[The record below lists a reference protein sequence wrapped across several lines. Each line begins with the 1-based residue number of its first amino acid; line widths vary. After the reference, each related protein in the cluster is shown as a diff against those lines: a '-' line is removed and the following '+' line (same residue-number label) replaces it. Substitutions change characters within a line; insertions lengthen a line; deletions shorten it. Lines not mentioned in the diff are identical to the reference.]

1 MFQEGETSVVKIS
14 PDLQIRFERTPA
26 EIAQNTTFRLETE
39 KRSAM
44 SKPDH
49 ESLSYADEEAKRKKR
64 MKWTI
69 GITAF
74 VIFQVV
80 QALFFILVIMKF
92 KSPKFRVGEFSIQTL
107 NVGTQAAP
115 SFDMS
120 FIFPI
125 RIKNTNWGPFK
136 YDATVV
142 NFTYGGVHLG
152 QVMIPKSKTN
162 LKSTKNIDVSMN
174 LSSAA
179 LPSSSNLGSELSS
192 GVITLNSQGE
202 LKGKVTIMF
211 MLKKTKTSQMNCT
224 MAIDTTT
231 KALQW
236 LSCK

>member
-1 MFQEGETSVVKIS
+1 
-14 PDLQIRFERTPA
+14 
-26 EIAQNTTFRLETE
+26 
-39 KRSAM
+39 M

-80 QALFFILVIMKF
+80 QALFFVLVIMKF
-92 KSPKFRVGEFSIQTL
+92 KSPKFRIGEFDVQTL
-107 NVGTQAAP
+107 SVGTQTSP
-115 SFDMS
+115 SFNMS
-120 FIFPI
+120 FVAPI

-136 YDATVV
+136 YDETAV
-142 NFTYGGVHLG
+142 NFTYGGVQVG
-152 QVMIPKSKTN
+152 QLTIPKSKAN
-162 LKSTKNIDVSMN
+162 FKSTKKIDVNVN
-174 LSSAA
+174 LSSDA

-192 GVITLNSQGE
+192 GLITVNSQGE

-211 MLKKTKTSQMNCT
+211 MFKKTKTSQMNCT
-224 MAIDTTT
+224 MAINTTS
-231 KALQW
+231 KAVQT